1 MGQCLVQAAAPEH
14 PYHVS
19 YTELAFNRKS
29 GNFEVAICVWP
40 ADLEKA
46 LAAQEKKPVD
56 LEKTDKLDE
65 MIERYVAKRFL
76 VQSFQPRVNEKI
88 GANEF
93 PKSASETKGDT
104 KTKRDSNT
112 ELVIGDQEPRQRR
125 SEIESNNPSSESIA
139 GQDATKQLLTDH
151 KNEKPKSKFRWV
163 GLEKERRQVW
173 LYFELAGD
181 LKTAEWTVENKV
193 FSELNDDQL
202 NHVQWTLDRK
212 RYETFV
218 CNEEKM
224 KHRISTEKLL
234 QKR

>member
-19 YTELAFNRKS
+19 YTELTFNKKS

-46 LAAQEKKPVD
+46 LAAQESKPVD

-76 VQSFQPRVNEKI
+76 VRTFQPRGNKTVEAK
-88 GANEF
+88 EF
-93 PKSASETKGDT
+93 IKGTPETKGN
-104 KTKRDSNT
+104 SNT
-112 ELVIGDQEPRQRR
+112 ELVIGDQPPRPRN
-125 SEIESNNPSSESIA
+125 SEIESEAPSKESIA
-139 GQDATKQLLTDH
+139 SQDATKPLAADG
-151 KNEKPKSKFRWV
+151 KNEKPKSNFRWV

-181 LKTAEWTVENKV
+181 LKATDWTVENRV

-202 NHVQWTLDRK
+202 NHVQWTLDFK